1 MYSQNL
7 LAAVEAR
14 DLKISFMEHL
24 SSNHEYRL
32 NQYQHSLKL
41 CNEMKYLFLS
51 LMEIQWKLRQQHDS
65 NFSIKGTR
73 L

>member
-24 SSNHEYRL
+24 SSDHEYRL

-41 CNEMKYLFLS
+41 VFEFNGNP
-51 LMEIQWKLRQQHDS
+51 METE
-65 NFSIKGTR
+65 TR
-73 L
+73 T

>member
-41 CNEMKYLFLS
+41 CNE
-51 LMEIQWKLRQQHDS
+51 I
-65 NFSIKGTR
+65 SISF
-73 L
+73 

>member
-14 DLKISFMEHL
+14 DLKIPFMEHL

-41 CNEMKYLFLS
+41 YNEMRYPFLS
-51 LMEIQWKLRQQHDS
+51 LMEIQWKLRQQHDN